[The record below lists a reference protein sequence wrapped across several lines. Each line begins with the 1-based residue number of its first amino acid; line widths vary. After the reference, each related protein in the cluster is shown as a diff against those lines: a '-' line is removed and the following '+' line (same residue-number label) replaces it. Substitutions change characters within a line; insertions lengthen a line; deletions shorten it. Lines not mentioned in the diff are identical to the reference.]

1 MEDKYQM
8 SYEKK
13 QKNQVKPGKGLNW
26 KLLPLQFILIILP
39 FILHLY
45 YGNSGY
51 SAYAWNSPEDFYSDV
66 FLHGKMSAFM
76 IVAVVLVILV
86 IYRLLTLDAKDRKK
100 RYNIY

>member
-1 MEDKYQM
+1 MGYNQ
-8 SYEKK
+8 KK
-13 QKNQVKPGKGLNW
+13 RNQVKQSTGWNW

-100 RYNIY
+100 SYNIQ